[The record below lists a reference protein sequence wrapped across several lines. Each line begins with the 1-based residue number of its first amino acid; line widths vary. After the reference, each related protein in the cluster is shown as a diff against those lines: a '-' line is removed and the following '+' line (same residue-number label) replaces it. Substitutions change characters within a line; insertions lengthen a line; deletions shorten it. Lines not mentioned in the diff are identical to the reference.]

1 MYDILSRSQLDT
13 KLLPKDYFITPTNSV
28 DAIFSI
34 MADKYNDDNYLMI
47 VNKDFINDSEM
58 KFSVNGVK
66 LIDVTT
72 GTASKD
78 ELTGNITMSIEAGG
92 FKLFKIIGDNVR
104 PTYKDV
110 NSKNLAREKPVYSS
124 KSVGENGWYNCKAVD
139 GIKHSTSTSQGYK
152 LEVFNEDIS
161 DTEHY
166 FMIDLLRDVEFNKIL
181 IYPSGKVDAF
191 SNNYPLSYDILVS
204 SDLKDFTKIVSYS
217 REGRIETVPEFTFD
231 SVKARYV
238 KIVFTQPDLDMELDG
253 ISFSEIE
260 IYNA

>member
-1 MYDILSRSQLDT
+1 
-13 KLLPKDYFITPTNSV
+13 
-28 DAIFSI
+28 
-34 MADKYNDDNYLMI
+34 
-47 VNKDFINDSEM
+47 
-58 KFSVNGVK
+58 
-66 LIDVTT
+66 
-72 GTASKD
+72 
-78 ELTGNITMSIEAGG
+78 
-92 FKLFKIIGDNVR
+92 
-104 PTYKDV
+104 
-110 NSKNLAREKPVYSS
+110 
-124 KSVGENGWYNCKAVD
+124 
-139 GIKHSTSTSQGYK
+139 
-152 LEVFNEDIS
+152 
-161 DTEHY
+161 
-166 FMIDLLRDVEFNKIL
+166 MIDLLREVEFNKIL